1 MNTVKSP
8 VHNMSLLQEPRLR
21 WPLKADYLDVPR
33 EKAVAIV
40 EKFVTHFG
48 FGYLRE
54 RGAFRFMAPILP
66 ARLDVFD
73 LYEALKAVF
82 ATVNKLNWSD
92 PGAMDFKAG
101 LEDEFGPLT
110 GHIAIRMQ
118 GRCFVIAAEKPKH

>member
-1 MNTVKSP
+1 M
-8 VHNMSLLQEPRLR
+8 
-21 WPLKADYLDVPR
+21 DYLDMPR

-40 EKFVTHFG
+40 EKFVAHFG

-54 RGAFRFMAPILP
+54 RGAFRFMTQILP

-82 ATVNKLNWSD
+82 GTVNGFNWGD
-92 PGAMDFKAG
+92 TEARQFK
-101 LEDEFGPLT
+101 ESIENEFGPLT

>member
-1 MNTVKSP
+1 MKTIKSA
-8 VHNMSLLQEPRLR
+8 VHNMALLHEPRHR

-33 EKAVAIV
+33 DKAVAIV
-40 EKFVTHFG
+40 EKFVNHFG

-54 RGAFRFMAPILP
+54 RGAFRFMAPIFVE
-66 ARLDVFD
+66 RLDVFD

-92 PGAMDFKAG
+92 PGAMDFKAS

>member
-1 MNTVKSP
+1 MNTIKSP
-8 VHNMSLLQEPRLR
+8 VHNMALLQEPRHR

-40 EKFVTHFG
+40 ESFVTHFG

-82 ATVNKLNWSD
+82 DTVNGYNWGDTESR
-92 PGAMDFKAG
+92 AFKER

-110 GHIAIRMQ
+110 GHIAIRLQ